1 MQILIYI
8 LKRILQTIPLLII
21 VSLISFFII
30 RLSPVDPLA
39 ELRLNPSVSKE
50 TLQKETERLG
60 LDKPIIVQYGK
71 WAKSF
76 VKGDLGVTSNGEQVS
91 TKLKERIPNTLLL
104 TVVVIFLSWTVGVPL
119 GILAAVNWK
128 TPFDRILTVLTSIG
142 MAIPSFFFA
151 VLLLIFAVKTGW
163 FPVGGLTSS
172 NFLDMTFP
180 QKVWD
185 ITHHLVLPVTVLFTL
200 SLAGL
205 QRQMRGNL
213 LDVLDSDYVKFA
225 RAKGLSE
232 FKVIFKH
239 ALRNAVNPLITLL
252 GFEFAG
258 LLSGAALTEY
268 VFQYPGLGR
277 LILEAVLKSDINL
290 VMASLMMGTI
300 MLIVGNL
307 LADMAGTAAQE
318 PVFYRKPAVRGF
330 GDRKQIRQ
338 YCRCRSQVYSGETF
352 LYVGRGRIQ
361 ERGGVAS
368 GEDECRGGQQAA
380 EDR

>member
-1 MQILIYI
+1 MKLFIYI
-8 LKRILQTIPLLII
+8 LKRILQTIPLLFI

-39 ELRLNPSVSKE
+39 ELKLNPSVSKE
-50 TLQKETERLG
+50 TLQRETERLG

-76 VKGDLGVTSNGEQVS
+76 VRGDLGITSNGESVAV
-91 TKLKERIPNTLLL
+91 KLKERIPNTLLL
-104 TVVVIFLSWTVGVPL
+104 TMIVIFLSWVVGVPL
-119 GILAAVNWK
+119 GIAAAVKWK
-128 TPFDRILTVLTSIG
+128 TPFDRMLTVLTSVG

-163 FPVGGLTSS
+163 FPIGGLTSS
-172 NFLDMTFP
+172 NFLEMSFLE
-180 QKVWD
+180 KVFD
-185 ITHHLVLPVTVLFTL
+185 ITKHLVLPVTVLFTI

-225 RAKGLSE
+225 RAKGVSE

-239 ALRNAVNPLITLL
+239 ALRNAVNPMITLL

-277 LILEAVLKSDINL
+277 LILEAVLRSDINL
-290 VMASLMMGTI
+290 VMASLMMGAI
-300 MLIVGNL
+300 MLVVGNL
-307 LADMAGTAAQE
+307 IADILLIITDPRIRDNG
-318 PVFYRKPAVRGF
+318 G
-330 GDRKQIRQ
+330 KQ
-338 YCRCRSQVYSGETF
+338 
-352 LYVGRGRIQ
+352 
-361 ERGGVAS
+361 A
-368 GEDECRGGQQAA
+368 
-380 EDR
+380 

>member
-8 LKRILQTIPLLII
+8 FKRILQTIPLLII

-39 ELRLNPSVSKE
+39 ELKLNPSVSKE
-50 TLQKETERLG
+50 TLEAEVQRLG

-76 VKGDLGVTSNGEQVS
+76 VKGDLGVTSSGEKVS
-91 TKLKERIPNTLLL
+91 VKLKERIPNTLLL
-104 TVVVIFLSWTVGVPL
+104 TLLVIMLSWLVAIPL
-119 GILAAVNWK
+119 GIVAAVNWK
-128 TPFDRILTVLTSIG
+128 SPFDRILTVLTSVG

-151 VLLLIFAVKTGW
+151 VLMLIFAVKTGW
-163 FPVGGLTSS
+163 FPVGGSTSS
-172 NFLDMTFP
+172 NFMEMNFIHKFLD
-180 QKVWD
+180 
-185 ITHHLVLPVTVLFTL
+185 IAHHLVLPVTVLFTL

-232 FKVIFKH
+232 FKVVVKH

-290 VMASLMMGTI
+290 VMASLMMGAV
-300 MLIVGNL
+300 MLIAGNL
-307 LADMAGTAAQE
+307 IADILLIITD
-318 PVFYRKPAVRGF
+318 PR
-330 GDRKQIRQ
+330 IRE
-338 YCRCRSQVYSGETF
+338 G
-352 LYVGRGRIQ
+352 
-361 ERGGVAS
+361 A
-368 GEDECRGGQQAA
+368 DA
-380 EDR
+380 